1 MGHACIKN
9 SVSSYIMRKKLV
21 KLFIA
26 DLTPLRFVLGILALS
41 FSIGLLFANNLAGA
55 YDKMI
60 NVSSIWNWAAAF
72 GIYSVARIYS
82 CLAKKPEPSAILGSI
97 LGLWLWCY
105 TIISFASNT
114 VRPFGSADVMIVTVI
129 LCEIWIFSESIV
141 NYQTNR
147 EKTNA

>member
-1 MGHACIKN
+1 
-9 SVSSYIMRKKLV
+9 MRKKLV

-41 FSIGLLFANNLAGA
+41 FSMGLIFANNLAGA
-55 YDKMI
+55 YDKMS
-60 NVSSIWNWAAAF
+60 NVASIWNWAIAF
-72 GIYSVARIYS
+72 AIYALARIYS

-105 TIISFASNT
+105 TDLSFASNT
-114 VRPFGSADVMIVTVI
+114 VRTVGSADVMIITII

-141 NYQTNR
+141 NYQAS
-147 EKTNA
+147 KSNA